1 MARENGAA
9 IRRRETNGM
18 TKAPGLECLE
28 PRNIFYI
35 IIRSVVTGF
44 RLSRASRSF
53 SFNSLAVSLPFF
65 SFFFSPSLSL
75 CHARY
80 SFLSPFSFPSFANS
94 SAISSA
100 DPSIPFFIIRVQ
112 PLENIFARNP
122 RGGQEILLSNT
133 SVYSK
138 QRNRNRH
145 LYRSV
150 FSGSREIK
158 GKFRP
163 RKGLDAYRK
172 GGERRKKKGRNAS
185 SSNNCS
191 TSEIDFAYI
200 ICSVLF
206 CLFPLG
212 RNLEALFESRRFGI
226 SR

>member
-18 TKAPGLECLE
+18 TKAPGLERLE

-65 SFFFSPSLSL
+65 FFFFSPSLSL

-133 SVYSK
+133 SVHSK
-138 QRNRNRH
+138 CNRNRH

-163 RKGLDAYRK
+163 RIEKGRR
-172 GGERRKKKGRNAS
+172 RRKKEREKCFELKRLL
-185 SSNNCS
+185 
-191 TSEIDFAYI
+191 DKRDRFRVY
-200 ICSVLF
+200 
-206 CLFPLG
+206 
-212 RNLEALFESRRFGI
+212 NL
-226 SR
+226 

>member
-9 IRRRETNGM
+9 IRRCETNGM
-18 TKAPGLECLE
+18 TKAPGLERLE

-94 SAISSA
+94 SEISSA

-133 SVYSK
+133 SVHSK
-138 QRNRNRH
+138 RNRNRH
-145 LYRSV
+145 LYRPV

-158 GKFRP
+158 EKFGRVSKK
-163 RKGLDAYRK
+163 RG
-172 GGERRKKKGRNAS
+172 GGEKRKEEMLQTVARGARS
-185 SSNNCS
+185 
-191 TSEIDFAYI
+191 
-200 ICSVLF
+200 
-206 CLFPLG
+206 
-212 RNLEALFESRRFGI
+212 I
-226 SR
+226 SRI

>member
-18 TKAPGLECLE
+18 TKAPGLERLE

-65 SFFFSPSLSL
+65 FFFFSPSLSL

-94 SAISSA
+94 SAINSA

-133 SVYSK
+133 SVHSK
-138 QRNRNRH
+138 RNRNRH
-145 LYRSV
+145 LYWSV

-158 GKFRP
+158 GKFGRVSKK
-163 RKGLDAYRK
+163 RG
-172 GGERRKKKGRNAS
+172 GGERRKGEMFQTVARGARS
-185 SSNNCS
+185 
-191 TSEIDFAYI
+191 
-200 ICSVLF
+200 
-206 CLFPLG
+206 
-212 RNLEALFESRRFGI
+212 I
-226 SR
+226 SRI

>member
-18 TKAPGLECLE
+18 TKAPGLERLE

-65 SFFFSPSLSL
+65 FFFFSPSLSL

-80 SFLSPFSFPSFANS
+80 SFLSSFSFPSFANS

-122 RGGQEILLSNT
+122 REGQEILLSNT
-133 SVYSK
+133 SVHSK
-138 QRNRNRH
+138 RNRNRH
-145 LYRSV
+145 LYWSV

-158 GKFRP
+158 GKFGRVSKK
-163 RKGLDAYRK
+163 RG
-172 GGERRKKKGRNAS
+172 GGERRKGEMFQTVARGARS
-185 SSNNCS
+185 
-191 TSEIDFAYI
+191 
-200 ICSVLF
+200 
-206 CLFPLG
+206 
-212 RNLEALFESRRFGI
+212 I
-226 SR
+226 SRI